1 MIKKTGRT
9 QEERSRKT
17 KICLF
22 EATLDS
28 LEELGYHGASLSQIL
43 KRAGVSRGAWSHHFT
58 NKKELIARST
68 EYILDQA
75 IENTRRWAGSVEIT
89 KDKLQKLFDF
99 IWDNFYTGR
108 HRAVWLEINVA
119 CRTDTELRKRLTPV
133 FEHFHESIKEAWNN
147 WFDTT
152 ENGKADVETVIILAI
167 NTLRGMAVQSIVQ
180 DDPEYYRQMRCELIQ
195 MISPLIRVQAY
206 QDREKNKEA

>member
-9 QEERSRKT
+9 QEERSRT
-17 KICLF
+17 TRICLF

-75 IENTRRWAGSVEIT
+75 VETTRRWAGSVEIT
-89 KDKLQKLFDF
+89 KDNLQKLFDF
-99 IWDNFYTGR
+99 IWDNFYTGGTGQYGLKSM
-108 HRAVWLEINVA
+108 W
-119 CRTDTELRKRLTPV
+119 PV
-133 FEHFHESIKEAWNN
+133 
-147 WFDTT
+147 
-152 ENGKADVETVIILAI
+152 GRIL
-167 NTLRGMAVQSIVQ
+167 N
-180 DDPEYYRQMRCELIQ
+180 
-195 MISPLIRVQAY
+195 
-206 QDREKNKEA
+206 